1 MATIDTLTAAHL
13 SSPSPS
19 SLTAVADHVIR
30 GDHAALQ
37 QLVGALGPQLT
48 STDERERSQ
57 ATLLLADVLSRMA
70 LSELPADSVAHL
82 ADFFCNRLTDYP
94 CAAAVMRG
102 LLALLSSPLQ
112 AEHALR
118 IGTTLLEECDVR
130 SLVQAERHAA
140 LTLANE
146 LVRAHWAALSSS
158 GVRMLLSAL
167 RALDGEKDPRNLL
180 LYLQLLRT
188 LCQRCEEQRAPGFDV
203 TANQLE
209 TDAVHSSMQSRAPQA
224 ATLCEQVAAEE
235 VFEALALY
243 FPIAFTPPPNDPHR
257 ITEQHLLQAL
267 LRTLRASRFFGP
279 PALTFFGSK
288 LHAAEEQPTKMQAR
302 ATFASHTPFDPL
314 PSPRTSPPLAPHLA
328 PPRTSPS
335 PAQALQA
342 IAVLAP
348 TFDAATLAAHA
359 QRLGA
364 ALGAEV
370 ASLASPPPLAAAL
383 GLAGPDASEAALRDA
398 IAACLAAL
406 ATAAAAA
413 DRAAAGRAAAA
424 ADGDVAASPPPPL
437 LPTLVTDAVS
447 ACVAPS
453 PRGPGAE
460 VTAPLL
466 GLHPCVARGGN
477 PVS

>member
-1 MATIDTLTAAHL
+1 MSGYFFLDSPRPLARTPCAMEALTAAHL

-19 SLTAVADHVIR
+19 SLTAVAEHVIR

-57 ATLLLADVLSRMA
+57 ATLLLSDVLSRMT
-70 LSELPADSVAHL
+70 LSALPADSVAHL

-167 RALDGEKDPRNLL
+167 RGLDGEKDPRNLL

-203 TANQLE
+203 TANQRGNRCSALFL
-209 TDAVHSSMQSRAPQA
+209 DCNPVHRRLQPYVSRWPRRRSSRLWRS
-224 ATLCEQVAAEE
+224 
-235 VFEALALY
+235 
-243 FPIAFTPPPNDPHR
+243 
-257 ITEQHLLQAL
+257 
-267 LRTLRASRFFGP
+267 
-279 PALTFFGSK
+279 
-288 LHAAEEQPTKMQAR
+288 
-302 ATFASHTPFDPL
+302 
-314 PSPRTSPPLAPHLA
+314 
-328 PPRTSPS
+328 TSPS
-335 PAQALQA
+335 PSRLR
-342 IAVLAP
+342 P
-348 TFDAATLAAHA
+348 TT
-359 QRLGA
+359 RT
-364 ALGAEV
+364 
-370 ASLASPPPLAAAL
+370 ASPSSTCCRRCCARCAP
-383 GLAGPDASEAALRDA
+383 R
-398 IAACLAAL
+398 
-406 ATAAAAA
+406 ATS
-413 DRAAAGRAAAA
+413 DH
-424 ADGDVAASPPPPL
+424 
-437 LPTLVTDAVS
+437 
-447 ACVAPS
+447 
-453 PRGPGAE
+453 PR
-460 VTAPLL
+460 
-466 GLHPCVARGGN
+466 
-477 PVS
+477 

>member
-1 MATIDTLTAAHL
+1 MEALTAAHL
-13 SSPSPS
+13 SSPSPA

-57 ATLLLADVLSRMA
+57 ATLLLSDVLSRMT
-70 LSELPADSVAHL
+70 LSALPADSVAHL

-167 RALDGEKDPRNLL
+167 RGLDGEKDPRNLL

-209 TDAVHSSMQSRAPQA
+209 TDAVHSSLQPVHHRLQPYLSRWPPRRSSRPWRSTSRSPSRLRPTTRTASQSSICCRRCCARCA
-224 ATLCEQVAAEE
+224 
-235 VFEALALY
+235 
-243 FPIAFTPPPNDPHR
+243 R
-257 ITEQHLLQAL
+257 
-267 LRTLRASRFFGP
+267 RTS
-279 PALTFFGSK
+279 
-288 LHAAEEQPTKMQAR
+288 
-302 ATFASHTPFDPL
+302 
-314 PSPRTSPPLAPHLA
+314 SPR
-328 PPRTSPS
+328 PR
-335 PAQALQA
+335 
-342 IAVLAP
+342 
-348 TFDAATLAAHA
+348 
-359 QRLGA
+359 
-364 ALGAEV
+364 
-370 ASLASPPPLAAAL
+370 
-383 GLAGPDASEAALRDA
+383 
-398 IAACLAAL
+398 
-406 ATAAAAA
+406 
-413 DRAAAGRAAAA
+413 
-424 ADGDVAASPPPPL
+424 
-437 LPTLVTDAVS
+437 
-447 ACVAPS
+447 
-453 PRGPGAE
+453 
-460 VTAPLL
+460 
-466 GLHPCVARGGN
+466 
-477 PVS
+477 